1 MLNAMTALMRILKA
15 LSDETRIRLLRLLLT
30 EVLCGKALA
39 QRLGISDAAVSQ
51 HLRVLKEAGL
61 VEGEKRGYWNHYSVQ
76 GKALE
81 GVIREIERLASQSTV
96 SAGRCLRMHAIRKG
110 CEGKEVKA
118 MCQCCCERPEK
129 LKSKPEECTPEQIR
143 ECHGEVK
150 PHPCKENQKGD
161 K

>member
-1 MLNAMTALMRILKA
+1 MTALMTILKA
-15 LSDETRIRLLRLLLT
+15 LSDETRIRLLRLLLA
-30 EVLCGKALA
+30 EVLCGRALA
-39 QRLGISDAAVSQ
+39 KRLGISEAAVSQ
-51 HLRVLKEAGL
+51 HLKVLKEAGL
-61 VEGEKRGYWNHYSVQ
+61 VEGEKRGYWNHYSFQ

-118 MCQCCCERPEK
+118 MCQCCCERPQK
-129 LKSKPEECTPEQIR
+129 LKGKPDECTPAQIK

-150 PHPCKENQKGD
+150 IHPCTGEKKEGK
-161 K
+161 

>member
-1 MLNAMTALMRILKA
+1 MTPLMTVLKA
-15 LSDETRIRLLRLLLT
+15 LSDETRIRLLRLLLA
-30 EVLCGKALA
+30 EVLCGRALA
-39 QRLGISDAAVSQ
+39 QRLGISEAAVSQ
-51 HLRVLKEAGL
+51 HLKVLKEAGL
-61 VEGEKRGYWNHYSVQ
+61 VEGKKRGYWNHYSVQ

-118 MCQCCCERPEK
+118 MCQCCCERPQK
-129 LKSKPEECTPEQIR
+129 VKGKPDECTPAQIK

-150 PHPCKENQKGD
+150 IHPRKGEKKEGK
-161 K
+161 